1 MTSKALESPLLT
13 PFLRWAGGK
22 RRMTEILINSFP
34 KSFDSNHSKYFEPF
48 VGGGALMIRI
58 GDESAPIFVAGKN
71 VHINDINPDLIL
83 TYQAIQKSPM
93 KLMSELEKMAIK
105 KDESEFYK
113 IRSLEPK
120 NNIQRAARFI
130 YLNKTCFN
138 GLWRVNSDG
147 KFNVPFGKLKNPS
160 IFERENILAISK
172 RLKGSTITN
181 LPFTNAV
188 ANAKEG
194 DLVYFDPPYIP
205 LNETSSFSQYAK
217 DGFGLMD
224 QHALAGV
231 IDGLGK
237 RGVHVILSNS
247 DTRETRDIFGPV
259 LTLHQISAPRSISA
273 KASSR
278 GTVKEVIGLNFK
290 VKNKSEF
297 SFLRIVS

>member
-1 MTSKALESPLLT
+1 
-13 PFLRWAGGK
+13 
-22 RRMTEILINSFP
+22 MTEILINSFP
-34 KSFDSNHSKYFEPF
+34 KSFDSKNSKYFEPF

-83 TYQAIQKSPM
+83 TYQAIQKSPI

-113 IRSLEPK
+113 IRAMNPK

-138 GLWRVNSDG
+138 GLWRVNSGG

-160 IFERENILAISK
+160 IFERENILAISN
-172 RLKGSTITN
+172 RLKGATITN

-231 IDGLGK
+231 IDGLSK

-247 DTRETRDIFGPV
+247 DTRATRDIFGPF

-290 VKNKSEF
+290 LKNKSEL
-297 SFLRIVS
+297 SLLRIVS